1 MNQSTKRALPLLVV
15 LLLPSLAMA
24 RSAADEA
31 FENLAHE
38 YLSDLVNFSPVSA
51 TYVGDHSA
59 DNKLDQVDARARKRS
74 EGLYK
79 EYEAALAAIDRDA
92 LSRPNQI
99 DAALLDHEIQHRL
112 WSLRALQEWAWNP
125 RVYSDLA
132 GSSVYSLMARDFA
145 PIEQRLMSAASRL
158 EQLPRFYAQA
168 RDSLQP
174 GRVPKI
180 HAETAISQNPGLN
193 SIIEN
198 MIVPQLGVLPPAD
211 RARLEAAIGVA
222 RDREFPHRR

>member
-1 MNQSTKRALPLLVV
+1 MNRCTQRALPLLLV

-59 DNKLDQVDARARKRS
+59 DHRLDQVDAAARERNRQ
-74 EGLYK
+74 LYK
-79 EYEAALAAIDRDA
+79 EYEAALAAIERSE
-92 LSRPNQI
+92 LSRANQI

-112 WSLRALQEWAWNP
+112 WALTSLQEWAWNP

-132 GSSVYSLMARDFA
+132 GSSVYSLMSRDFA
-145 PIEQRLMSAASRL
+145 PIEQRLMSAAARL
-158 EQLPRFYAQA
+158 EQLPRLYAQA
-168 RDSLQP
+168 RESLQP

-180 HAETAISQNPGLN
+180 HAETTISQNPGLN
-193 SIIEN
+193 
-198 MIVPQLGVLPPAD
+198 
-211 RARLEAAIGVA
+211 
-222 RDREFPHRR
+222 